1 MNRKCKWQ
9 ITINITFVCGSS
21 GIIYCICTSSYFL
34 HKKIQVLAITQKFLF
49 LWKSLQHQPIQHQYS
64 VMFCHNISYRLLKC
78 ALEWWPG
85 KCLPGYLG
93 GRKWGEEAET
103 IWILLTDWQPYNN
116 SSNNTYLR
124 LRLAVVEHAGLVV
137 GRVHLRPSVTC
148 AVPVNKPWRG
158 KQTDSRK
165 SSFEHRKHFHHTL
178 SGSDNLLAA
187 PFRRHFLLWQQ
198 ELSPKTS
205 LKKKKEP
212 SWALENVQE
221 PRVQDVQLTESYSK
235 CFSFRSIEL
244 TRRRKNTGYV
254 CWKSLK

>member
-1 MNRKCKWQ
+1 MAAL
-9 ITINITFVCGSS
+9 VL
-21 GIIYCICTSSYFL
+21 YICTSSYFL
-34 HKKIQVLAITQKFLF
+34 HKKRQVLVITQKFLF

-78 ALEWWPG
+78 AQEWWPG

-187 PFRRHFLLWQQ
+187 PFRHRFLLWQQ
-198 ELSPKTS
+198 ELTPKTS
-205 LKKKKEP
+205 LKKKKSPPGLLKIFKSQEFKMS
-212 SWALENVQE
+212 SWLNHTVSAF
-221 PRVQDVQLTESYSK
+221 PFGQLNWHDAEKIQGTCVEIVWNSWVET
-235 CFSFRSIEL
+235 C
-244 TRRRKNTGYV
+244 
-254 CWKSLK
+254 